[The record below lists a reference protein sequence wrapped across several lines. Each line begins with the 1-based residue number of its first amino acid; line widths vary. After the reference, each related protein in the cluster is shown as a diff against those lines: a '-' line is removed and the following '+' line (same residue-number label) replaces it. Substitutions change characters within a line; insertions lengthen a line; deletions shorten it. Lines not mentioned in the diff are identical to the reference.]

1 MTDELSE
8 SIEQILFQNRI
19 KALNRQKEAIKRQLH
34 EVRSCIENSREMV
47 VDTNARLNIVE
58 QRLEGR

>member
-19 KALNRQKEAIKRQLH
+19 RALNRQKEAIKRQLQ
-34 EVRSCIENSREMV
+34 EVRSCFEDSREMV
-47 VDTNARLNIVE
+47 VDTTARLNVVE